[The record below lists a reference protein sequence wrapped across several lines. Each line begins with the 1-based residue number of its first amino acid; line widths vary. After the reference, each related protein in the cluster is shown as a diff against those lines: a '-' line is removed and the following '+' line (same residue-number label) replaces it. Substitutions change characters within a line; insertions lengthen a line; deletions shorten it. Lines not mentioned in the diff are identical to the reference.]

1 MVEFGIGEY
10 LVENFALIFIVL
22 CTNTYLKHNFGLKVV
37 ALNFGASILCAI
49 FSMILEDAAY
59 LPLVLGAIIVEI
71 VRQKKL
77 KIDPRYAN
85 MMLISV
91 IIQIILISISG
102 YISTTILMWANRFHS
117 IKSLSR
123 VGNMLV
129 FQDIIIDLFF
139 TILLFIWFY
148 RHRVWWRHSM
158 NQIEDLGLST
168 RIFWMLMMIY
178 GSIQTILIISDIQD
192 ITAIIQAASIVIFM
206 LIIILMSWQMQFFI
220 KTYVAQQNIKD
231 EGIRNQQL
239 HDYLASIE
247 QQYTELRQFKHD
259 YQNIM
264 LSMTELVKHDD
275 RTELQEYLNELKNK
289 KHLNE
294 SLSKVSISELD
305 HLKNETLRGL
315 IIQKFRKQGV
325 ELDLEIEQDDL
336 LIEKQ
341 LVDIVR
347 IVGVLLDN
355 AIEQAEKMPDHK
367 VSCALIKTDDTVEIS
382 VENAVTLPFNLQKIF
397 ERGYSSKGSNRGL
410 GLANVKELVNQ
421 NVNFYLDTQ
430 LIQQKLRIT
439 LIITGGK
446 ISVFNLFIR
455 G

>member
-77 KIDPRYAN
+77 KIDPRYVN
-85 MMLISV
+85 LMLISV

-102 YISTTILMWANRFHS
+102 YISTTILMWANLFHS

-123 VGNMLV
+123 VGDMLV
-129 FQDIIIDLFF
+129 FQDITIDLFF

-148 RHRVWWRHSM
+148 RHRVCWRHSM

-220 KTYVAQQNIKD
+220 KTYAAQQNIKD

-247 QQYTELRQFKHD
+247 QQYAELRQFKHD
-259 YQNIM
+259 YQNVM

-275 RTELQEYLNELKNK
+275 RAELQEYLNELKNK
-289 KHLNE
+289 KQLNE

-315 IIQKFRKQGV
+315 IIQKFFEARKRGV
-325 ELDLEIEQDDL
+325 ELDLEIEQEDL

-382 VENAVTLPFNLQKIF
+382 VENTVTLPFNLQKIF

-421 NVNFYLDTQ
+421 NPNFYLDTQ

-439 LIITGGK
+439 LIITGEK
-446 ISVFNLFIR
+446 
-455 G
+455 

>member
-1 MVEFGIGEY
+1 
-10 LVENFALIFIVL
+10 
-22 CTNTYLKHNFGLKVV
+22 
-37 ALNFGASILCAI
+37 
-49 FSMILEDAAY
+49 
-59 LPLVLGAIIVEI
+59 
-71 VRQKKL
+71 
-77 KIDPRYAN
+77 
-85 MMLISV
+85 
-91 IIQIILISISG
+91 
-102 YISTTILMWANRFHS
+102 
-117 IKSLSR
+117 
-123 VGNMLV
+123 
-129 FQDIIIDLFF
+129 
-139 TILLFIWFY
+139 
-148 RHRVWWRHSM
+148 M

-315 IIQKFRKQGV
+315 IIQKFFEARKQGV

-439 LIITGGK
+439 LIITGEK
-446 ISVFNLFIR
+446 
-455 G
+455 

>member
-22 CTNTYLKHNFGLKVV
+22 STNTYLKHNFELKVIT
-37 ALNFGASILCAI
+37 LNFGVSIFCAI
-49 FSMILEDAAY
+49 LSMILEDAAY
-59 LPLVLGAIIVEI
+59 LPLVFGAIIIEI

-77 KIDPRYAN
+77 RIDPRYVN
-85 MMLISV
+85 TMLISV

-102 YISTTILMWANRFHS
+102 YISTTILMWENHFHS
-117 IKSLSR
+117 LKSLSR
-123 VGNMLV
+123 VGGILV
-129 FQDIIIDLFF
+129 FQDITIDLFF

-148 RHRVWWRHSM
+148 RHRVWWRRLM
-158 NQIEDLGLST
+158 NQIEDLDLST

-178 GSIQTILIISDIQD
+178 VSIQTILIISDIQD
-192 ITAIIQAASIVIFM
+192 ITATIQAASIVIFM
-206 LIIILMSWQMQFFI
+206 LIIILMGWQMQIFI
-220 KTYVAQQNIKD
+220 KTYAVQQNIKD

-259 YQNIM
+259 YQNVM

-275 RTELQEYLNELKNK
+275 RAELQEYLNELKNK
-289 KHLNE
+289 KQLNE

-315 IIQKFRKQGV
+315 IIQKFFEARKRGV
-325 ELDLEIEQDDL
+325 ELDLEIEQEDL

-382 VENAVTLPFNLQKIF
+382 VENTVTLPFNLQKIF

-421 NVNFYLDTQ
+421 NPNFYLDTQ
-430 LIQQKLRIT
+430 LIQQKLQIT
-439 LIITGGK
+439 LIITGEK
-446 ISVFNLFIR
+446 
-455 G
+455 

>member
-102 YISTTILMWANRFHS
+102 YISTTILMWANRFHP

-220 KTYVAQQNIKD
+220 KTYAAQQNIKD
-231 EGIRNQQL
+231 EEIRNQQL

-315 IIQKFRKQGV
+315 IIQKFFEARKQGV

-439 LIITGGK
+439 LIITGEK
-446 ISVFNLFIR
+446 
-455 G
+455 

>member
-77 KIDPRYAN
+77 KIDPRYVN

-102 YISTTILMWANRFHS
+102 YISTTILMWANHFHS

-123 VGNMLV
+123 VGDMLV
-129 FQDIIIDLFF
+129 FQDITIDLFF

-192 ITAIIQAASIVIFM
+192 ITAIIQVASIVIFM

-220 KTYVAQQNIKD
+220 KTYAAQQNIKD

-315 IIQKFRKQGV
+315 IIQKFFEARKQGV

-355 AIEQAEKMPDHK
+355 AIEQAEKMPGHK

-397 ERGYSSKGSNRGL
+397 ERGYSSKGLNRGL

-439 LIITGGK
+439 LIITGEK
-446 ISVFNLFIR
+446 
-455 G
+455 

>member
-22 CTNTYLKHNFGLKVV
+22 CTNTYLKHNFGLKMV

-77 KIDPRYAN
+77 KIDPRYVN
-85 MMLISV
+85 LMLISV

-102 YISTTILMWANRFHS
+102 YISTTILMWANLFHS

-123 VGNMLV
+123 VGDMLV
-129 FQDIIIDLFF
+129 FQDITIDLFF

-148 RHRVWWRHSM
+148 RHRVCWRHSM

-220 KTYVAQQNIKD
+220 KTYAAQQNIKD

-247 QQYTELRQFKHD
+247 QQYAELRQFKHD
-259 YQNIM
+259 YQNVM

-275 RTELQEYLNELKNK
+275 RAELQEYLNELKNK
-289 KHLNE
+289 KQLNE

-315 IIQKFRKQGV
+315 IIQKFFEARKRGV
-325 ELDLEIEQDDL
+325 ELDLEIEQEDL

-382 VENAVTLPFNLQKIF
+382 VENTVTLPFNLQKIF

-421 NVNFYLDTQ
+421 NPNFYLDTQ

-439 LIITGGK
+439 LIITGEK
-446 ISVFNLFIR
+446 
-455 G
+455 

>member
-22 CTNTYLKHNFGLKVV
+22 CTNTYLKHNFGWKVI

-77 KIDPRYAN
+77 KVNPRYVN
-85 MMLISV
+85 TMLISV
-91 IIQIILISISG
+91 IIQIVLISISG
-102 YISTTILMWANRFHS
+102 YISTTILMWANHFHS

-123 VGNMLV
+123 VGDMLV
-129 FQDIIIDLFF
+129 FQDITIDLFF

-158 NQIEDLGLST
+158 NQIEDLGLSI

-220 KTYVAQQNIKD
+220 KTYAVQQNIKD

-315 IIQKFRKQGV
+315 IIQKFFEARKQGV
-325 ELDLEIEQDDL
+325 ELVLEIEQENL

-367 VSCALIKTDDTVEIS
+367 VGCALIKTNDTVEIS
-382 VENAVTLPFNLQKIF
+382 VENSVTLPFNLQKIF

-410 GLANVKELVNQ
+410 GLANVKELINQ

-439 LIITGGK
+439 LIITGEK
-446 ISVFNLFIR
+446 
-455 G
+455 

>member
-22 CTNTYLKHNFGLKVV
+22 STNTYLRHDFGLKVV
-37 ALNFGASILCAI
+37 ALNFGISIFCAI
-49 FSMILEDAAY
+49 LSMILEDAAY
-59 LPLVLGAIIVEI
+59 LPLVLGAIIIEI
-71 VRQKKL
+71 VRQRKL
-77 KIDPRYAN
+77 KINPKYVN

-102 YISTTILMWANRFHS
+102 YISTTILMWANHFHS
-117 IKSLSR
+117 IKALSH
-123 VGNMLV
+123 VGGILV
-129 FQDIIIDLFF
+129 FQDITIDLFF

-168 RIFWMLMMIY
+168 RIFWMLVMIY

-192 ITAIIQAASIVIFM
+192 ITATIQAASIVIFM

-220 KTYVAQQNIKD
+220 KTYAAQQNIKD

-275 RTELQEYLNELKNK
+275 QTELQEYLNELKNK

-305 HLKNETLRGL
+305 HLKNETLCGL
-315 IIQKFRKQGV
+315 IIQKFFEARKQKV

-347 IVGVLLDN
+347 IMGVLLDN
-355 AIEQAEKMPDHK
+355 AIEKAEEMPDHK

-382 VENAVTLPFNLQKIF
+382 VENSVTLPFNLQKIF

-410 GLANVKELVNQ
+410 GLANAKELVNQ
-421 NVNFYLDTQ
+421 NTNFYLDTQ

-439 LIITGGK
+439 LIITGEK
-446 ISVFNLFIR
+446 
-455 G
+455 